1 LRAVDVPKENAVTR
15 SDPPIDF
22 SDPPLTLSTT
32 ETAALTGN
40 ARGTLWAAARDGGGI
55 VVGDD
60 EVIRPIKVGR
70 SYRWPTTPILDA
82 LGVSRRSDV
91 VPPGLDGEMAQMS
104 GAHLGEA
111 V

>member
-1 LRAVDVPKENAVTR
+1 VTL

-22 SDPPLTLSTT
+22 NDPPNTVSTT
-32 ETAALTGN
+32 IAADLCEC
-40 ARGTLWAAARDGGGI
+40 ARGTLWAAARDGRGI
-55 VVGDD
+55 VVGD
-60 EVIRPIKVGR
+60 EIIRPIKVGR
-70 SYRWPTTPILDA
+70 SYRWPTRPILAA

-91 VPPGLDGEMAQMS
+91 DSPDLGADAPQMT